1 MAAEHLKAAAAGMLL
16 LAAAPASAAA
26 PTAPEPRPASACPAG
41 ATRITSEHSL
51 SQAVATAPNGTAFC
65 IEAGLHRLQS
75 AQPKRGQRFF
85 GEPGAI
91 LSGAA
96 ILAGF
101 RAVDGVWVTAG
112 IAAPG
117 PANGVCK
124 TGYGA
129 CQWPEALFLDGKP
142 LQAVADRAQLRPGRF
157 FHDRL
162 RNEFLIAEAP
172 EGRLVEVARA
182 RYALFGAAA
191 DVTVQGLV
199 FEKYANPPQEGAVR
213 GDGPN
218 WRIEDC
224 DFRLNSGAGVSVGP
238 NGQVLRSRIHD
249 NGQIGA
255 TADGTDIL
263 FEGNEI
269 FGNNRSGFD
278 PSWDAGG
285 IKVTVSQN
293 VIFRNNNVHHNDG
306 PGLWC
311 DESCVNTT
319 FEGNRVAYNS
329 SAGIF
334 FELSSKAV
342 IRNNVLWQNNQAG
355 APWYWG
361 AEIQIAASEQALVHD
376 NVLVVRESGR
386 AIMLIDQ
393 NRWKVGGGFYKTRDN
408 RVTDN
413 EITFMGRGSAGGV
426 SVSDPSAENF
436 AIIERGGNLF
446 DGNRYQ
452 TITGAPAPRFV
463 WGTVEMDFANF
474 RARGQEKQGSLTAGA
489 SVPH

>member
-1 MAAEHLKAAAAGMLL
+1 MAPDLLRAAAASTLL
-16 LAAAPASAAA
+16 LTAAPAPATVPAAL
-26 PTAPEPRPASACPAG
+26 EPKPASVCPAE
-41 ATRITSEHSL
+41 ALRITTEHSL
-51 SQAVATAPNGTAFC
+51 SQAVATAPNGTVFC

-96 ILAGF
+96 ILGGF
-101 RAVDGVWVTAG
+101 RAVDGVWVAAG
-112 IAAPG
+112 IATPG
-117 PANGVCK
+117 PARGVCK
-124 TGYGA
+124 AGYET
-129 CQWPEALFLDGKP
+129 CQWPEAVFLDGKP

-162 RNEFLIAEAP
+162 RNEFLLAEAP
-172 EGRLVEVARA
+172 DGRLVEVARA

-191 DVTVQGLV
+191 DVTVQGLT

-238 NGQVLRSRIHD
+238 YGQVLRSRIHD

-255 TADGTDIL
+255 TADGADIL
-263 FEGNEI
+263 FEGNAI
-269 FGNNRSGFD
+269 YGNNRSGFD

-293 VIFRNNNVHHNDG
+293 VVFRNNDVHHNDG

-311 DESCVNTT
+311 DESCENTT
-319 FEGNRVAYNS
+319 FEGNRVSYNS

-342 IRNNVLWQNNQAG
+342 IRNNVLVQNNQEG

-361 AEIQIAASEQALVHD
+361 AEIQIAASEGAMVHD

-413 EITFMGRGSAGGV
+413 EITFLGRGSAGGV
-426 SVSDPSAENF
+426 SDAAPNAENF
-436 AIIERGGNLF
+436 GIIERGGNLF
-446 DGNRYQ
+446 DRNRYR
-452 TITGAPAPRFV
+452 TVTGAPAPRFV

-474 RARGQEKQGSLTAGA
+474 RGRGQEKQGSLTVGFSA
-489 SVPH
+489 PR